1 MFSDSMMLGGGRKAA
16 FSIANSVRM
25 DGVADYLSRTP
36 SVAGNRNTF
45 TFSGWVKRS
54 SLGKQYIFGIDNYAC
69 QIGFDGGDE
78 LLIQMCN
85 DTNTTSYPS
94 NSAAVFR
101 DTTSW
106 YHLVM
111 SVDTTAATGSRVKG
125 YVNGVQV
132 LGQGMGVYNEPP
144 FGARQNIDSTL
155 THVIGRYTAGYYYV
169 NGYMAEFHF
178 VDDAALEPSHFGEVD
193 PITGSWRPKKVN
205 ISDYGTN
212 GFHLDFND
220 VANLGND
227 VSGRGN
233 HWIPVS
239 LGAADVVADTPT
251 NNYAL
256 PNRLDGHSAIS
267 LSDGNRLV
275 TSSTGVALVRMSAA
289 IPAVGDWVV
298 EMTHKGG
305 TSPMVGVECGGGLPH
320 LSNSSV
326 LYRALNGNKYV
337 DGLDS
342 GVYGASYVENDVIG
356 IVCNANTVTFH
367 KNGVSQG
374 AIAHGL
380 SGDIFFACGGDANSY
395 IQVNSG
401 QTAFSYSYGSAK
413 ALCTANLPKPVIPS
427 PAKHFDVV
435 TYTGTGAVQSITG
448 LGFQPDFV
456 WIKRRNGIGTPVL
469 SDSVRGPTKQ
479 LFSDR
484 VDFEQTSSEFVT
496 SFDTNGFGLGPSEV
510 GTGDT
515 NTSDGTYVAWCWKAG
530 GAAVANTNGTIT
542 SQVSANQAA
551 GFSIVSYTGT
561 ATNATVGHGLGA
573 APSMVFIKPRSG
585 VTDHWSVW
593 HQALGS
599 GYILYLDLTNAVNV
613 WGSGQYLLTSVPD
626 ASVLH
631 LGTNQGT
638 NQSGSDYIA
647 YCWAEVPGFSKFGSY
662 TGNGS
667 ADGPFVHCGFRPRW
681 VMVKRTDGVGTWS
694 IWDTD
699 RDLSNPMVRALYTNS
714 SGAEDNDPGDLDLD
728 VTASGFKIRNA
739 FAYNNASGGTYIFA
753 AFAEAPF
760 GGGKKTVPAKAR

>member
-25 DGVADYLSRTP
+25 DGVADYFSRTP

-305 TSPMVGVECGGGLPH
+305 TSPMVGVESGGALPH

-356 IVCNANTVTFH
+356 IVCNANTVTFY
-367 KNGVSQG
+367 KNGVGQG
-374 AIAHGL
+374 TIAHGL

-395 IQVNSG
+395 ILVNSG

-413 ALCTANLPKPVIPS
+413 ALCTANLPKPAIPS

-435 TYTGTGAVQSITG
+435 TYTGTGMPQSITG

-456 WIKRRNGIGTPVL
+456 WGKSRNMAGYSHHLQDV
-469 SDSVRGPTKQ
+469 VRGWGNDLYSDLTSAEVNRPQLITSVSPT
-479 LFSDR
+479 
-484 VDFEQTSSEFVT
+484 
-496 SFDTNGFGLGPSEV
+496 GFTLGTDEGMNES
-510 GTGDT
+510 G
-515 NTSDGTYVAWCWKAG
+515 GTYVAWCWKAG
-530 GAAVANTNGTIT
+530 GAPVINTDGTIT
-542 SQVSANQAA
+542 SQVSANPAA

-561 ATNATVGHGLGA
+561 LSPATIGHGLGVS
-573 APSMVFIKPRSG
+573 PKLIIVKSLTVGTYDWTCQHVS
-585 VTDHWSVW
+585 
-593 HQALGS
+593 LGPDKR
-599 GYILYLDLTNAVNV
+599 IWLN
-613 WGSGQYLLTSVPD
+613 LTSAADSLSNPWNGTAATDTVF
-626 ASVLH
+626 SV
-631 LGTNQGT
+631 GTNNET
-638 NQSGSDYIA
+638 NFADRMIA
-647 YCWAEVPGFSKFGSY
+647 YCWAEIPGFSKFGSY

-681 VMVKRTDGVGTWS
+681 IMVKDYVNG
-694 IWDTD
+694 D
-699 RDLSNPMVRALYTNS
+699 S
-714 SGAEDNDPGDLDLD
+714 SGAWWLYDTSRGPVNPVAAPLSANSATTEWTSTDIYID
-728 VTASGFKIRNA
+728 VTSNGFKLRGDH
-739 FAYNNASGGTYIFA
+739 SGTNSGSRSYIFA

-760 GGGKKTVPAKAR
+760 GGAKTVPAKAR